1 MDEDAILVVP
11 YNLILT
17 AFDSTFRYNL
27 AGVFM
32 RKVAILGIGQT
43 KIDEQ
48 WDKSLR
54 EIGGEAAFA
63 ALQDAGTE
71 KVDALF
77 VGNMLSPI
85 VNGQNQLGTFIA
97 DWIGFWHQEAVKIEA
112 ACGSG
117 AAALRAGLMAVGSG
131 EIDSALIVGIEKM
144 TDKAGHDVTAA
155 LATAADADYEVEQG
169 VSFVGLNALIM
180 RRYMYEYGWKHA
192 DFAPFSINAH
202 ANAMHNP
209 FARLHQKINVDQ
221 FEKSSMVATPIN
233 LLDASPTGDGAAAVV
248 LVPAERVASIRGRP
262 RVIIAGSG
270 AATDTIAVHSRTD
283 PLFLQAAYDSSKRS
297 YDMAGVRPEDI
308 DVFELHD
315 AFSIMSALSLEACG
329 FAERGQGVRLGLDNE
344 ISPKGRV
351 PICTRGGLKARGHP
365 VGATGMYQIVEIVQ
379 QLRGECGATQVDG
392 AKIGMVQNIGGSG
405 ATILTHILKSD

>member
-1 MDEDAILVVP
+1 
-11 YNLILT
+11 
-17 AFDSTFRYNL
+17 
-27 AGVFM
+27 M
-32 RKVAILGIGQT
+32 RKVAVLGIGQT
-43 KIDEQ
+43 KIDEH

-63 ALQDAGTE
+63 ALQDAGLG

-77 VGNMLSPI
+77 VGNMLSPL
-85 VNGQNQLGTFIA
+85 VSAQNQLGTFFA
-97 DWIGFWHQEAVKIEA
+97 DWIGLWHQESVKVEA
-112 ACGSG
+112 ACASG
-117 AAALRAGLMAVGSG
+117 AAAFRAGLMAVASG
-131 EIDSALIVGIEKM
+131 EIDSALVVGVEKM

-169 VSFVGLNALIM
+169 VSFVGINALVM
-180 RRYMYEYGWKHA
+180 RRYMHEFGWKHA

-233 LLDASPTGDGAAAVV
+233 LLDASPIGDGAAAAII
-248 LVPAERVASIRGRP
+248 VPAEKVASVNGRP
-262 RVIIAGSG
+262 RIMVAGS
-270 AATDTIAVHSRTD
+270 ASATDSIAVHSRKD
-283 PLFLQAAYDSSKRS
+283 PLFLTAAYQSSRRA
-297 YDMAGVRPEDI
+297 YEMANVESKDI

-344 ISPKGRV
+344 ISLNGRLPV
-351 PICTRGGLKARGHP
+351 CTRGGLKARGHP

-379 QLRGECGATQVDG
+379 QLRSECGETQVDD
-392 AKIGMVQNIGGSG
+392 AQIGMAQNIGGSG
-405 ATILTHILKSD
+405 ATILTHILKAE

>member
-1 MDEDAILVVP
+1 
-11 YNLILT
+11 
-17 AFDSTFRYNL
+17 
-27 AGVFM
+27 M

-43 KIDEQ
+43 KIDEH

-63 ALQDAGTE
+63 ALQDAGME
-71 KVDALF
+71 KVDSLF

-85 VNGQNQLGTFIA
+85 VDGQNQLGTFFA
-97 DWIGFWHQEAVKIEA
+97 DWIGLWRQEAVKIEA

-117 AAALRAGLMAVGSG
+117 AAALRAGLMAVASG
-131 EIDSALIVGIEKM
+131 EIDSALIVGVEKM

-155 LATAADADYEVEQG
+155 LATAADADYEAEQG
-169 VSFVGLNALIM
+169 VSFVGLNALVM
-180 RRYMYEYGWKHA
+180 RRYMHEYGWKHA

-202 ANAMHNP
+202 ANAIHNP
-209 FARLHQKINVDQ
+209 FARLHQKISLDQ

-233 LLDASPTGDGAAAVV
+233 LLDASPIGDGAAAVV
-248 LVPAERVASIRGRP
+248 LVPAEKVTSLKGRP
-262 RVIIAGSG
+262 RIIIAGS
-270 AATDTIAVHSRTD
+270 AASTDTIAVHSRKE
-283 PLFLQAAYDSSKRS
+283 PLFLQAAYDSSRRA
-297 YDMAGVRPEDI
+297 YEMAGVTQNDI

-344 ISPKGRV
+344 ISIQGRV
-351 PICTRGGLKARGHP
+351 PVCTRGGLKARGHP

-392 AKIGMVQNIGGSG
+392 AKVGMAQNIGGSG
-405 ATILTHILKSD
+405 ATILTHILISD